1 MVRKIG
7 QGQGQGHTARWWE
20 NQGDISHLARV
31 HTRGRHASP
40 VFAEAGHQPS
50 LLAGRVFDQGV
61 VITYLRTRPELPRKV
76 PINPPAW
83 HLGKPSA
90 SNVLLPTTQG
100 SPPAAAPVPR
110 FFSHWGTHTPRLTA
124 LVTKVTKQHLTFPQ
138 NRTARF
144 HLYFLLSTSASP
156 CPYLHTAA
164 TSTRNS
170 GRGNK
175 DLNSSLPCNE
185 TPRIDRG
192 RNICPTTLERKF
204 QDEESGHSWTCTPET
219 SQRLD

>member
-1 MVRKIG
+1 MLSTSILHRRKPKGRVVRKIG

-124 LVTKVTKQHLTFPQ
+124 LVTKVIKQHLTFPQ
-138 NRTARF
+138 KPHGKVPSVLPSQ
-144 HLYFLLSTSASP
+144 HLCLTMPTPPRSSHEYSELRERKQRSKRQPPLQ
-156 CPYLHTAA
+156 
-164 TSTRNS
+164 RNS
-170 GRGNK
+170 TYR
-175 DLNSSLPCNE
+175 
-185 TPRIDRG
+185 
-192 RNICPTTLERKF
+192 
-204 QDEESGHSWTCTPET
+204 
-219 SQRLD
+219 QRREHLSHDP